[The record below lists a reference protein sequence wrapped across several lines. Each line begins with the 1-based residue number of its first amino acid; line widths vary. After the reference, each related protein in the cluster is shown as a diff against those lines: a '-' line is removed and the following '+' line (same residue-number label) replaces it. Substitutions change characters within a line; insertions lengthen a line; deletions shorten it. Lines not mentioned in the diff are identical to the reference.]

1 MKKSL
6 SESIENYRNKLHI
19 LEADQNLQDEEQK
32 KQAQQQQQEQ
42 PEDPNKDKGYE
53 VTDKQTPANAQA
65 NVDDK
70 AEDPG
75 TLQLAD
81 GTDTEI
87 QRDSNTVEQSAPDE
101 VPPPE
106 GEIDIKFERGNFD
119 QLEGSAQEYAQ
130 LLQNVEQTFVP
141 LVEKA
146 LIELLGNNQAYRR
159 VEFTG
164 VPVLNG
170 NQLKIDVDMKYH
182 VDLMIGT
189 DVDPQAVKHDTDY
202 IINTIKP
209 TPNMTIRNC
218 QIDTQSGD
226 ISIGVTLVK

>member
-1 MKKSL
+1 M
-6 SESIENYRNKLHI
+6 
-19 LEADQNLQDEEQK
+19 EADQNLQDEEQK

-87 QRDSNTVEQSAPDE
+87 KRDSNPVEQSAPDE

>member
-6 SESIENYRNKLHI
+6 SESIANYRNKLHI

-32 KQAQQQQQEQ
+32 KQAQQQQQE
-42 PEDPNKDKGYE
+42 PEDPNADKGYE

-87 QRDSNTVEQSAPDE
+87 QKDSNKVEQSAPDE

-146 LIELLGNNQAYRR
+146 LIELLGNNQAYRG

-164 VPVLNG
+164 TPALNG